1 MTCVCQ
7 QDKNHELRIKQNEFD
22 ESRFDTVRP
31 IRRTN
36 KFSEVNS
43 ILVSWMR
50 HIVKHWKIIS
60 QNTRKESN
68 KRSVT
73 NLWLHLCGIN
83 YHASKIIW
91 HDWCDAMMSLNLR
104 LVWKCIRL
112 KSKWWR
118 YKIVSFVFFVL
129 ICILMIL
136 VLALTVFSVLYRRAQ
151 ELIQVSKIVL
161 HKMFSICFGKLSSGW
176 ENWIHSDVII
186 FEKIKSKKNPK
197 TNI

>member
-1 MTCVCQ
+1 MN
-7 QDKNHELRIKQNEFD
+7 KNHELRIKQNEFD

-104 LVWKCIRL
+104 LGWKYIRL
-112 KSKWWR
+112 K
-118 YKIVSFVFFVL
+118 
-129 ICILMIL
+129 CIKN
-136 VLALTVFSVLYRRAQ
+136 Q
-151 ELIQVSKIVL
+151 
-161 HKMFSICFGKLSSGW
+161 SG
-176 ENWIHSDVII
+176 DVIRLSASYFSSWYVFWWFWSLPSLCFRFYI
-186 FEKIKSKKNPK
+186 DERRNWFK
-197 TNI
+197 